1 VNSDRAANVLLAAL
15 PRKAAELLRSRLEP
29 VALEF
34 GDVLY
39 HPRKTIQHVYF
50 PIDCMVSL
58 LSLAEGHLAL
68 EVGLVGREGML
79 GVPLALGVKDSP
91 VRALVQGAGAALRM
105 KSAPFLGEF
114 ERNPPLR
121 RAVYRYA
128 YDLMV
133 QVTQTAAC
141 NRFHNVDARLAR
153 WLLMTRERVR
163 SDRFRLTQDMLG
175 NMLGVLRVAVTK
187 AAGALQQRRL
197 ISYSR
202 GEIRVLDSAA
212 LEAAACACYQIVK
225 LAPAAMPPQPSLVR

>member
-1 VNSDRAANVLLAAL
+1 MIQDRAANSLLAAL
-15 PRKAAELLRSRLEP
+15 PRKGLERLLSRLEP

-34 GDVLY
+34 GDLLY
-39 HPRKTIQHVYF
+39 HPGEAIRHVYF

-79 GVPLALGVKDSP
+79 GVPLALGVTNSP
-91 VRALVQGAGAALRM
+91 VRALVQGSGAALRM
-105 KSAPFLGEF
+105 KAAHFTTEF
-114 ERNPPLR
+114 GRNPPFQ

-128 YDLMV
+128 HDLMV

-153 WLLMTRERVR
+153 WLLMTRERVL
-163 SDRFRLTQDMLG
+163 SDRFRLTQEMLS

-187 AAGALQQRRL
+187 AAGALQKRKL
-197 ISYSR
+197 IRYSR
-202 GEIRVLDSAA
+202 GEIRILDSKA
-212 LEAAACACYQIVK
+212 LEAIACACYQIVK
-225 LAPAAMPPQPSLVR
+225 LVPAGTRT

>member
-1 VNSDRAANVLLAAL
+1 L
-15 PRKAAELLRSRLEP
+15 PRRGHERLRSRLEP
-29 VALEF
+29 VALQF

-39 HPRKTIQHVYF
+39 HPGKAIQHVYF
-50 PIDCMVSL
+50 PTDCMVSL

-91 VRALVQGAGAALRM
+91 VRALVQGSGAALRM
-105 KSAPFLGEF
+105 KSAQFVNEFAHNLPFQRL
-114 ERNPPLR
+114 
-121 RAVYRYA
+121 VYRYA
-128 YDLMV
+128 HDLMV

-187 AAGALQQRRL
+187 AAGALQKRKL

-202 GEIRVLDSAA
+202 GEIRILDGKA
-212 LEAAACACYQIVK
+212 LEAVACACYQIVK
-225 LAPAAMPPQPSLVR
+225 LAPATVRA